1 MSVTTLTVAVTSV
14 RQSILT
20 IHIAGWDTKWVMG
33 IVGKR

>member
-1 MSVTTLTVAVTSV
+1 MSVTTLTVAVTPV

-20 IHIAGWDTKWVMG
+20 IHIAGWDIKWVMD